1 MDLFLETINSE
12 KQLEDTLEHML
23 NPTDEEYI
31 IPSKKKNVHLNF
43 LKCPKCQDGHM
54 VLRDG
59 QNGYFGGCSKFPK
72 CNGTMY
78 ADKVVYESIK
88 ALGFNFYKWDTQCW
102 KCGKPIAMYGYFP
115 MFEYSFL
122 EDIFDFT
129 NCRLGNIEK
138 IDKYLENKYPSIQF
152 KYSKKGRISYIA
164 NICPHKYCKQLQ
176 GGKYKLKDME
186 KWLMSLTKEERE
198 QHVVEKIPVGELL
211 SLREWKGYTV
221 PIEGK

>member
-1 MDLFLETINSE
+1 MDLFFETINSK

-88 ALGFNFYKWDTQCW
+88 ALGFNLYKWDTQCW

-115 MFEYSFL
+115 MFEYSLL

-129 NCRLGNIEK
+129 NCRLGNIKE

-152 KYSKKGRISYIA
+152 VCTNNGKNFYRA
-164 NICPHKYCKQLQ
+164 NMCQNKYCGQTQ
-176 GGKYKLKDME
+176 GYNFKLKEMGN
-186 KWLMSLTKEERE
+186 WLMSLTEEERE
-198 QHVVEKIPVGELL
+198 QHVVEKIPVGVLL
-211 SLREWKGYTV
+211 SFKDWKSYIA
-221 PIEGK
+221 PIED